1 MRIAT
6 NGELRA
12 AISQAEMCA
21 GRLTMRG
28 HHLTIGERA
37 VIARLLKDLAG
48 VARRAFDPTARLD
61 MAAEPREVRD
71 DDTAPMLFDGAA

>member
-1 MRIAT
+1 MTITT

-12 AISQAEMCA
+12 AIRNAEMCA

-37 VIARLLKDLAG
+37 VIARLLTDLAG
-48 VARRAFDPTARLD
+48 VARRAFDPAARID
-61 MAAEPREVRD
+61 MAAEPRETRD